1 MLSERVSVSVFGH
14 LTEELHSGYI
24 TSEKLNNKKAY
35 ILSKVPV
42 GEFFKGIVIA
52 VATFNDNDE
61 RYIVANENQV
71 YYEPEIRET
80 LSVLKNMNLMQIKCL
95 HEKSCGAIIFYTGK
109 NNTKILLVKNNNG
122 RYWSFPKGH
131 IESGETEKQTAI
143 REIKEETGL
152 EVEIKDGF
160 REVSDY
166 CPFGKIRKHVVFF
179 LAQAFTD
186 KVSMQEEEIA
196 EYMWVD
202 LQQAHKICVYDND
215 LRIIDKATTAIKMV
229 R

>member
-1 MLSERVSVSVFGH
+1 MLSEKVRVSVFGNISTN
-14 LTEELHSGYI
+14 LYSGYI
-24 TSEKLNNKKAY
+24 TSEKLNNEKAY
-35 ILSKVPV
+35 IFSDKPV
-42 GEFFKGIVIA
+42 GEYFKGVVVAI
-52 VATFNDNDE
+52 ATFENDDK
-61 RYIVANENQV
+61 RYIVADENDV
-71 YYEPEIRET
+71 YYEPEIRQT
-80 LSVLKNMNLMQIKCL
+80 LSALKNMSLVSLSCL
-95 HEKSCGAIIFYTGK
+95 YEKSCGGIIFYTGK
-109 NNTKILLVKNNNG
+109 NNVKILLVKNNNG

-131 IESGETEKQTAI
+131 IEAGETEEQTAI

-152 EVEIKDGF
+152 DVEIKEGF
-160 REVSDY
+160 KEVSDY

-215 LRIIDKATTAIKMV
+215 LRIIDKATTAIKLIK
-229 R
+229 

>member
-1 MLSERVSVSVFGH
+1 MLAEKMSVSVFGQVND
-14 LTEELHSGYI
+14 LLYSGYI
-24 TSEKLNNKKAY
+24 ISEKLNNKKAY
-35 ILSKVPV
+35 ILSKNAVQDT
-42 GEFFKGIVIA
+42 FKGIIIA
-52 VATFNDNDE
+52 VATFENEDE
-61 RYIVANENQV
+61 RYIIAEENQV
-71 YYEPEIRET
+71 YYEPTIREN
-80 LSVLKNMNLMQIKCL
+80 LASLKNMNLLDIKCL
-95 HEKSCGAIIFYTGK
+95 YEKSCGGIIFYTGK

-131 IESGETEKQTAI
+131 IEAGETEKETAI

-152 EVEIKDGF
+152 DVEIIDGF

-166 CPFGKIRKHVVFF
+166 CPFGKIKKHVVFF

-215 LRIIDKATTAIKMV
+215 LRIIDKATTAIKMTK
-229 R
+229 